1 MSRRAA
7 GVAFARSGCYISG
20 RHSNRGGDGALR
32 MKLLAGNSN
41 RPLAEAIAAFLGMPL
56 TNATV
61 QRFADMEVFV
71 EIHENVRGEDVFL
84 VQSTSYPANDN
95 LMELLVCIDALKR
108 ASARRI
114 TAVMPYFGYARQ
126 DRKPGPRTPI
136 SAKLVANL
144 ITIAGANRVLTMD
157 LHAGQIQGFFD
168 IPVDNLYA
176 SPLMVM
182 DLHERY
188 DADAL
193 IIVSPD
199 VGGVGRARGIAKRLD
214 VSLAI
219 VDKRRERA
227 GVSEVLNVI
236 GDVRGRRCVL
246 IDDIVDSGGTLC
258 NAAQALLDAGATS
271 VVAYVTHGVLSAGA
285 VARITA
291 SCLDTLVITD
301 SIRATEAVRVADKI
315 RELPVAPLIGEA
327 IRRIS
332 DESSVSSLFD

>member
-1 MSRRAA
+1 
-7 GVAFARSGCYISG
+7 
-20 RHSNRGGDGALR
+20 

-41 RPLAEAIAAFLGMPL
+41 RPLAEAIAAFLKMPL
-56 TNATV
+56 TDATV

-84 VQSTSYPANDN
+84 IQSTSYPANDN

-114 TAVMPYFGYARQ
+114 TAVAPYFGYARQ

-144 ITIAGANRVLTMD
+144 ITVAGADRVLTMD

-176 SPLMVM
+176 SPLMAA
-182 DLHERY
+182 DLRERY
-188 DADAL
+188 PDDEL

-214 VSLAI
+214 AQLAI

-227 GVSEVLNVI
+227 GVSEVVNVI
-236 GDVRGRRCVL
+236 GDVSDRLCVL
-246 IDDIVDSGGTLC
+246 VDDIVDSGGTLC
-258 NAAQALLDAGATS
+258 NAAQALLDAGATA

-285 VARITA
+285 VARIAA
-291 SCLDTLVITD
+291 SPLEALVITD
-301 SIRATEAVRVADKI
+301 SIRATEAVRVTVKI
-315 RELPVAPLIGEA
+315 REITVAPLIGEA